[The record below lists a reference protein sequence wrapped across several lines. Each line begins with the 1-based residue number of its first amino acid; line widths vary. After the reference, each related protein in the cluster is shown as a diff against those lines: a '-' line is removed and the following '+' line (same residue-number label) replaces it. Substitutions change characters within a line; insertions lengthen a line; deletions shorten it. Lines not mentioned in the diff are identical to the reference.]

1 MHSADAIR
9 SLARFAAA
17 SSLVAV
23 LSGCAGLSITSPRD
37 NQVIVPPATTNVV
50 ITTGTRLTNL
60 SVSVDGNDVSSQVPI
75 VSSARAQGSLALQP
89 GSHTLVARAT
99 VECSY
104 CTGGTS
110 QATASRSF
118 LVSNASGCVLANS
131 TVPIIT
137 LDASI
142 VSVGRTPGLRQIGYQ
157 LRNGKGILLI
167 VEDAPDL
174 VATQIRIATDLD
186 PVAGATLEKRVE
198 GWRAC
203 HIGAATAR
211 VSALLPAVT
220 NIGSSC
226 ASPAASNGFRS
237 GCTAV
242 TASAVIDQSS
252 TDWLSINEEEYIDS
266 SIWQAFGGRSLRF
279 IWIRN

>member
-1 MHSADAIR
+1 MHIADATRWIVK
-9 SLARFAAA
+9 FAAA
-17 SSLVAV
+17 PSLSAL
-23 LSGCAGLSITSPRD
+23 LSACAGLSITSPRD
-37 NQVIVPPATTNVV
+37 NEVIVAPASTSVV

-60 SVSVDGNDVSSQVPI
+60 TVSVDGNDVSSQVPI

-104 CTGGTS
+104 CSGGTS

-131 TVPIIT
+131 AVPTIS
-137 LDASI
+137 LDASVI
-142 VSVGRTPGLRQIGYQ
+142 SVGRTPGLRQIGYQ
-157 LRNGKGILLI
+157 LRNGKGILLL

-174 VATQIRIATDLD
+174 VATQIRVATDLD
-186 PVAGATLEKRVE
+186 PVAGATLDKKIE

-203 HIGAATAR
+203 HIGAPTAT
-211 VSALLPAVT
+211 VSASLPAGT
-220 NIGSSC
+220 NIGASC
-226 ASPAASNGFRS
+226 ASPAPSNGFRS
-237 GCTAV
+237 GCTAF
-242 TASAVIDQSS
+242 TAAVVIDQSS